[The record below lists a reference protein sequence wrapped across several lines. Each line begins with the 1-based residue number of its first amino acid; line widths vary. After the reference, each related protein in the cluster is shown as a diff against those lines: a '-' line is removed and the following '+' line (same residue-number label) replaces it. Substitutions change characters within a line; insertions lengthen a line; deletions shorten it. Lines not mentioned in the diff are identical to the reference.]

1 MGGFALG
8 VVINQ
13 HFDGNVPLWVW
24 VALAVAIAISGV
36 FSWRDYKMDRRGG
49 L

>member
-1 MGGFALG
+1 MSGFALG
-8 VVINQ
+8 VFINH

-24 VALAVAIAISGV
+24 VVLAAVIAISGV
-36 FSWRDYKMDRRGG
+36 FAWRDYKMDKKRG